1 MSGDRRS
8 APDLMK
14 PTPRAAGRLPIL
26 PLVLTCGTL
35 TATALLPWS
44 WSPAE
49 AQSNGQPSA
58 QSGGQPAL
66 APAIQDQQLQ
76 LDNRRRSLDATEQR
90 AKSLETSLAGLVDE
104 RDRLNQRLVETAH
117 LIQRSEGQLSAIE
130 ARLGELEAQEK
141 ILRGSLASRHDQIAR
156 LLAAM
161 QRMGRNPPPVIVT
174 RREDALQMVR
184 SAMLLARAFP
194 ELRTQALDLAERI
207 NDLVRVTTEARTESE
222 KLRQETARLTDAR
235 TRLAGLMESKKQSVT
250 ERQKELEDVRRAAA
264 EISRN
269 VSDLSELIGKL
280 DKVVAERTELGRY
293 DKDLTAAVAR
303 APEPEPPL
311 RPAAAAPV
319 ATVPAA
325 PAPAPPAAATV
336 PPAPAPAALPA
347 PETKVAAALP
357 PRAAVV
363 LSPGPGGASSAGRMA
378 PSIPFQLAKAQLPL
392 PASGRRVLAFG
403 DRTQFGGQ
411 SKGIVLETRFSAQIT
426 SPCDGWVVYAGPFR
440 SYGQLLI
447 INAGNGYHVL
457 LAGMSQIDV
466 QLGQFVLAAEPV
478 GTMAQKAK
486 AATQENA
493 QVLYVE
499 FRKDG
504 RPIDPAPWW
513 AEGVQKVQG

>member
-1 MSGDRRS
+1 MRRDRRS
-8 APDLMK
+8 APNETR
-14 PTPRAAGRLPIL
+14 PAPRAGRPWIRPLL
-26 PLVLTCGTL
+26 LTTLAATAPLVTG
-35 TATALLPWS
+35 
-44 WSPAE
+44 WSPAR
-49 AQSNGQPSA
+49 AQT
-58 QSGGQPAL
+58 GGQPAL
-66 APAIQDQQLQ
+66 APTIQDHQVQ
-76 LDNRRRSLDATEQR
+76 LDQRRRTLDATEQK
-90 AKSLETSLAGLVDE
+90 AKSLEASIAGLVDE
-104 RDRLNQRLVETAH
+104 RERLNQRLVETAH

-161 QRMGRNPPPVIVT
+161 QRMGRNPPPVIIT

-207 NDLVRVTTEARTESE
+207 NELVRVMTEARTESD

-235 TRLAGLMESKKQSVT
+235 TRLAGLMESKKQSVA
-250 ERQKELEDVRRAAA
+250 ERQKELEEVRRAAA

-293 DKDLTAAVAR
+293 DKDIAARAEASRTEVAR
-303 APEPEPPL
+303 APEPEAPP
-311 RPAAAAPV
+311 R
-319 ATVPAA
+319 PAA
-325 PAPAPPAAATV
+325 PAASAPQPAPPAAPVTTAPASPSPA
-336 PPAPAPAALPA
+336 PPAQPPAAQPA

-363 LSPGPGGASSAGRMA
+363 LSPGPGGTSSAGRMA
-378 PSIPFQLAKAQLPL
+378 PSIPFHQAKAQLPL
-392 PASGRRVLAFG
+392 PAAGRRVLAFG

-478 GTMAQKAK
+478 GTMAPKAK

-493 QVLYVE
+493 PVLYVE

-504 RPIDPAPWW
+504 RPVDPAPWW